1 MSLWS
6 SSAWK
11 ILIDSKLR
19 ADPLA
24 KPSSI
29 FKTTTVWLICSMMRP
44 ATMPSTPGCQP
55 SLAKTW
61 TGLSKSTMLMASSKM
76 FWTTSLRSSFLAL
89 ISRAMACASSS
100 SNPVNSSI
108 AGFGSSK
115 RPKALSWGA
124 ILKATVSSEIVV
136 RSTSEIRS
144 NSWSPI
150 RSVVLRISS
159 PTLTIIRFSSVR
171 LTISAIVPIATK
183 SNISVGM
190 VSRRAVAILKA
201 TPQPAKYLKG

>member
-1 MSLWS
+1 M
-6 SSAWK
+6 
-11 ILIDSKLR
+11 DSKLR
-19 ADPLA
+19 AEPLA

-44 ATMPSTPGCQP
+44 ATMPRTPGCQP
-55 SLAKTW
+55 FLAKTW
-61 TGLSKSTMLMASSKM
+61 TGLSKSTIVMASSNI
-76 FWTTSLRSSFLAL
+76 FWTTSLRSSFLAF
-89 ISRAMACASSS
+89 IFSAIVWASSS

-124 ILKATVSSEIVV
+124 SLKPTVSSEIVV
-136 RSTSEIRS
+136 GSTSEIRS
-144 NSWSPI
+144 SSWSPM

-171 LTISAIVPIATK
+171 LTISAMVPMATK

-190 VSRRAVAILKA
+190 VSRRAVANLKA
-201 TPQPAKYLKG
+201 TPHPAKYIKG